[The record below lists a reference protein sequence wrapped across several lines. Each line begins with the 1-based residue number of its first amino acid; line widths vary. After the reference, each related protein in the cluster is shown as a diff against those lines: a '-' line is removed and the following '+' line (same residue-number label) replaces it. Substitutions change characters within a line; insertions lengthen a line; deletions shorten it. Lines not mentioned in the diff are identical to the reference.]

1 MKLEYDLIKETEKT
15 REKRLEINK
24 IPKSRIKE
32 KITKYF
38 ELLNEEEE
46 VFKSIEKNDNK
57 DYIDFSK
64 ELKLLLINLAEAL
77 YNNERFQECIDID
90 KKILRIDE
98 TYHKSYARLYY
109 CYKKIGK
116 NESAVIFGSMIKFRA
131 DKETIEKNYKE
142 LV

>member
-90 KKILRIDE
+90 KKILGIDE

-116 NESAVIFGSMIKFRA
+116 K
-131 DKETIEKNYKE
+131 
-142 LV
+142 

>member
-90 KKILRIDE
+90 KKILC
-98 TYHKSYARLYY
+98 K
-109 CYKKIGK
+109 
-116 NESAVIFGSMIKFRA
+116 VI
-131 DKETIEKNYKE
+131 
-142 LV
+142 LLL